1 MAKRI
6 FTDTTEF
13 FDIDYGDE
21 IHLQDRRFKVTGH
34 AKEMRFG
41 IEDPKY
47 WVKKAIDIDTGVRKY
62 IKLAFFESFETELS
76 GLKINCFR
84 DPDKEGDVLNLTK
97 DHPLFMHGEVFVD
110 SKGNNVRVID
120 VVHGMNLLFYI
131 DSIRVSYTDYF
142 NKYLPVI
149 LRDLIKLFDAVRFL
163 HLNNF
168 THGDIRNDHV
178 IKENKTGNLVWIDFD
193 YNFETPESP
202 FSLDIFGL
210 GNILNY
216 TIGKGFHTYYNLKND
231 KYVYKD
237 LIDRLGV
244 EDFSL
249 LENRRLINLRKLYPQ
264 IPHTLN
270 NILMHFSNGADI
282 TYESVDEIIEDM
294 NRCLE
299 AFL

>member
-1 MAKRI
+1 MAKKI

-21 IHLQDRRFKVTGH
+21 IHLQSKKFKITGH
-34 AKEMRFG
+34 AREMRFG

-62 IKLAFFESFETELS
+62 IKLVFFESFETELS
-76 GLKINCFR
+76 GMKINCFR
-84 DPDKEGDVLNLTK
+84 DPDKEGDVLDLTK
-97 DHPLFMHGEVFVD
+97 DHPLFMHGEVFTD
-110 SKGNNVRVID
+110 AKGNNVRVID
-120 VVHGMNLLFYI
+120 VVHGMNLLLYI
-131 DSIRVSYTDYF
+131 DSIRVSYNDYYK
-142 NKYLPVI
+142 KYLPVI
-149 LRDLIKLFDAVRFL
+149 LKDLVKLFDAVRFL

-178 IKENKTGNLVWIDFD
+178 IKENGTGNLVWIDFD

-231 KYVYKD
+231 RYVYKD
-237 LIDRLGV
+237 IIDRLDV
-244 EDFSL
+244 ADFSL
-249 LENRRLINLRKLYPQ
+249 LESRRLINLRKLYPQ

-294 NRCLE
+294 NRSLE

>member
-1 MAKRI
+1 MGKV
-6 FTDTTEF
+6 FYDTTEF
-13 FDIDYGDE
+13 FEIDYGDE
-21 IHLQDRRFKVTGH
+21 IHIGAKRFRITGH

-47 WVKKAIDIDTGVRKY
+47 WVKKAVDVDTGKRKF
-62 IKLAFFESFETELS
+62 IKLAFFESFNTELS
-76 GLKINCFR
+76 GLNITCFR
-84 DPDKEGDVLNLTK
+84 DPDKEGEVLELTR
-97 DHPLFMHGEVFVD
+97 DHPLFMSGEVFRD

-131 DSIRVSYTDYF
+131 DSIRVSYDEYF
-142 NKYLPVI
+142 RTYLPVI
-149 LRDLIKLFDAVRFL
+149 LKDLVKLFDAIRFL
-163 HLNNF
+163 HLNNY
-168 THGDIRNDHV
+168 THGDIRNDH
-178 IKENKTGNLVWIDFD
+178 IIRENSTGNFVWIDFD

-231 KYVYKD
+231 RYVYKD
-237 LIDRLGV
+237 VIDTLSYD
-244 EDFSL
+244 DFSL
-249 LENRRLINLRKLYPQ
+249 LEGRRLINLRKLYPQ

-270 NILMHFSNGADI
+270 NILMHFSSGADI
-282 TYESVDEIIEDM
+282 TYESVDELIEDM

-299 AFL
+299 AFN